1 MNDKL
6 TLNTTQLAF
15 LATQLQWQT
24 FRAMMITIEEI
35 SSLDEIKETFEATL
49 NQAGFTNTVL
59 AVKLSQEKIKEINDF
74 LQKAMMEVMNIASAT
89 EGLF

>member
-1 MNDKL
+1 MDDKL

-59 AVKLSQEKIKEINDF
+59 ALRVSQEKMKEINDF
-74 LQKAMMEVMNIASAT
+74 VQKAMMEVMNIASAT